1 MEQIKITLTGSLIG
15 SNPKQKAV
23 AKSLG
28 LNKIGDVTVQRNDA
42 SVQGKVKLIAHLV
55 KSENV

>member
-1 MEQIKITLTGSLIG
+1 MEQIKITLTRSLIG
-15 SNPKQKAV
+15 ATPKQKLV

-28 LNKIGDVTVQRNDA
+28 LNRIGDVTVQKNDK
-42 SVQGKVKLIAHLV
+42 SVEGKVKIIAHLV

>member
-15 SNPKQKAV
+15 SSPKQTAV

-42 SVQGKVKLIAHLV
+42 SVLGKVKIIAHLV